1 MAKDLRK
8 GKILLAEPFMRDS
21 NFKRG
26 VVLLC
31 EHNEEGSLGFVLNKP
46 LEDTTIDGLIQDFP
60 EFEAKVYFGGPVQT
74 DTIHYVHN
82 VGELLE
88 DSIKVSEGV
97 YWGGDFEKLKFL
109 ISSKLIAPHNIR
121 FFIGYTG
128 WSEGQ
133 LQNEMVYGSWVTADL
148 DANYIFKMQ
157 SDNLWTQVM
166 SNKGNPYTVIAQMPD
181 AASWN

>member
-1 MAKDLRK
+1 MAKELGK
-8 GKILLAEPFMRDS
+8 GKILLAEPFMMDS
-21 NFKRG
+21 NFKRA

-46 LEDTTIDGLIQDFP
+46 IEDTTIDNLVQDFP
-60 EFEAKVYFGGPVQT
+60 EFEAPVYFGGPVQT

-82 VGELLE
+82 NGELLE
-88 DSIKVSEGV
+88 DSIKVAEGV
-97 YWGGDFEKLKFL
+97 YWGGNFEKLKFL
-109 ISSKLIAPHNIR
+109 ISSKLIRPNDIR

-133 LQNEMVYGSWVTADL
+133 LRNEMVYGSWVTADL

-157 SDNLWTQVM
+157 PDNLWTKVM
-166 SNKGNPYTVIAQMPD
+166 YNKGNPFTVIAQMPD
-181 AASWN
+181 AARWN